1 MNIIKILMHENPF
14 SSLDL
19 RRHHY
24 GFDPIRYGFKSHSNF
39 FFCFFKIYGYHQS
52 NSFQIIIFK
61 ITRYYQS
68 GKLNNRSIA
77 CEIVA

>member
-24 GFDPIRYGFKSHSNF
+24 GFDPIRYG
-39 FFCFFKIYGYHQS
+39 YLQS

-61 ITRYYQS
+61 ITSYYQS